1 MQGHALELPGEHV
14 ENFYFWPLHQTHLI
28 RISVGVD
35 SEESEFSRNSTGDS
49 DSCDYFR
56 K

>member
-1 MQGHALELPGEHV
+1 MQGHALESPGEHV